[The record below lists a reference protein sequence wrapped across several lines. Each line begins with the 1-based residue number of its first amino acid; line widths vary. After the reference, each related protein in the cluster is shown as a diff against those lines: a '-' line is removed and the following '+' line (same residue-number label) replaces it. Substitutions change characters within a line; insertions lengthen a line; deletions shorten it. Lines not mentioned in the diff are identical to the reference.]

1 MLNNVIFTFGYF
13 NGKMQW
19 RLYIKNCNITKYSES
34 KNKLIN
40 LLHSNNLHI
49 SLAEELD
56 IIRLNK
62 Y

>member
-1 MLNNVIFTFGYF
+1 MLNDAIFTFGYF

-19 RLYIKNCNITKYSES
+19 RLYIKSCNIKKYSES

-40 LLHSNNLHI
+40 ILSSNRFNI
-49 SLAEELD
+49 SLEEELD

-62 Y
+62 